1 MVGQVVGAVA
11 PTVIQSATSDEGL
24 INRLLKIV
32 TIIAILGALIVTA
45 IIIVIAFNIWEN
57 VGATFSTFV
66 ELSSTGFSTFSPISF
81 IVTGVLSI
89 ASGFGYGRG

>member
-11 PTVIQSATSDEGL
+11 PTVIQSATSEDGL
-24 INRLLKIV
+24 VNRLLKIV

-57 VGATFSTFV
+57 VGATLGTFV

-81 IVTGVLSI
+81 IVTAGLSI
-89 ASGFGYGRG
+89 ASGFGFARG